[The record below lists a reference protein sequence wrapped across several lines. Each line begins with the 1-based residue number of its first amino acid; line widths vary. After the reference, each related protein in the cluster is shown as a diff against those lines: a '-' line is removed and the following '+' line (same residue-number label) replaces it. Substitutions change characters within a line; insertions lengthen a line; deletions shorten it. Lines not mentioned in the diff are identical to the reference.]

1 MTRRVQP
8 GAPVAPRVPGVFPDY
23 LMLEAT
29 DLECVRGERTLFR
42 ALNFVLRGGELMR
55 VAGANGSG
63 KTSLLRIV
71 CGLLPPEQGSVRW
84 RGENVRSLR
93 EEFGKE
99 LVFIG
104 HANAV
109 KDDLTA
115 TENVSVACTLSGI
128 DPGRDRVHEALL
140 GMGLDGYESLP
151 ARALSQGQRRRVAL
165 ARLLLCGHAPL
176 WVLDEPFAALDAQ
189 AIERVRALISAHVA
203 RGAAVVYTSHQE
215 ARIAAASVL
224 DINLGR

>member
-1 MTRRVQP
+1 
-8 GAPVAPRVPGVFPDY
+8 
-23 LMLEAT
+23 MLEAI
-29 DLECVRGERTLFR
+29 DLECVRGERTLFSG
-42 ALNFVLRGGELMR
+42 LNFALRGGELMR

-71 CGLLPPEQGSVRW
+71 CGLLFPEQGSVRW
-84 RGENVRSLR
+84 RGENVRTLR
-93 EEFGKE
+93 EEYGKE
-99 LVFIG
+99 LVYVG
-104 HANAV
+104 HSNAV

-115 TENVSVACTLSGI
+115 AENVTVSCTLSGMEP
-128 DPGRDRVHEALL
+128 DRDRVHEALH
-140 GMGLDGYESLP
+140 GIGLAGCEGLP

-189 AIERVRALISAHVA
+189 AIERVQALISAHVA

-215 ARIAAASVL
+215 ARLPATHTINLAGAAS
-224 DINLGR
+224 DR